1 MDTTTHHDLPDLFA
15 QLGLPNSADDIQVF
29 VLENRPLP
37 QTLNLSEAP
46 FWSASQVAFIREQWH
61 QDDGDWVHVIDELN
75 ALLREHPVT
84 EQLAKKEGVGVAES
98 ATAANAASAKLR
110 L

>member
-15 QLGLPNSADDIQVF
+15 QLGLPNSPDDIQAF
-29 VLENRPLP
+29 LLANRPLP

-46 FWSASQVAFIREQWH
+46 CWSPSQVTFIREQWH
-61 QDDGDWVHVIDELN
+61 QDDGDWVGLIDQLN
-75 ALLREHPVT
+75 ALLREHPGT
-84 EQLAKKEGVGVAES
+84 DQLAQKEDTVAAEAVT
-98 ATAANAASAKLR
+98 ATGANLR

>member
-15 QLGLPNSADDIQVF
+15 QLGLPNSPDDIQVF

-46 FWSASQVAFIREQWH
+46 CWNASQVAFIREQWH
-61 QDDGDWVHVIDELN
+61 QDDGDWVGVIDQLN
-75 ALLREHPVT
+75 ALLREHPAT
-84 EQLAKKEGVGVAES
+84 EELAQVEGTDAGAAVA
-98 ATAANAASAKLR
+98 TPAASLR

>member
-15 QLGLPNSADDIQVF
+15 QLGLPNSPEDIRQF
-29 VLENRPLP
+29 VNSNRPLP

-46 FWSASQVAFIREQWH
+46 VWNASQVAFIREQWH
-61 QDDGDWVHVIDELN
+61 QDDGDWVVQIDQLN
-75 ALLREHPVT
+75 AMLRLHPAPEDLV
-84 EQLAKKEGVGVAES
+84 QADGES
-98 ATAANAASAKLR
+98 AAEAAPASLLANLR

>member
-1 MDTTTHHDLPDLFA
+1 MDTTTHHELPDLFA

-37 QTLNLSEAP
+37 QTFNLSEAP
-46 FWSASQVAFIREQWH
+46 FWNASQVAFIREQWH
-61 QDDGDWVHVIDELN
+61 QDDGDWVGLIDQLN
-75 ALLREHPVT
+75 ALLREHPAPG
-84 EQLAKKEGVGVAES
+84 QLAQADAGAVP
-98 ATAANAASAKLR
+98 AAAASSGASLR